1 MLMSFVIVS
10 VLADVSS
17 EYRRRVILH
26 ISAQEPVNGFL
37 QINPG
42 IS

>member
-1 MLMSFVIVS
+1 MLITFVIVS
-10 VLADVSS
+10 VLADISS
-17 EYRRRVILH
+17 EYIRHIILH

-37 QINPG
+37 WINPS